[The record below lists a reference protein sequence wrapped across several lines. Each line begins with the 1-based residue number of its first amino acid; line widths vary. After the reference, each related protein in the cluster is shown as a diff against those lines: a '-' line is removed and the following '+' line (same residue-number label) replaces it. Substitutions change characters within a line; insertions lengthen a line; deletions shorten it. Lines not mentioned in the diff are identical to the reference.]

1 MSIQL
6 PAILTGF
13 ATKVDGGA
21 SVRFNT
27 NELQDTDVLEL
38 KRNQGVFGWL
48 LFSPN
53 KFTTD
58 DLPKEQA
65 EDKDKTPSKR
75 QRALLFLIWKQLN
88 QPNGDF
94 EIYYRNRMEKN
105 IDKLKIEL
113 DNG

>member
-27 NELQDTDVLEL
+27 NELSDTDVLEL

-75 QRALLFLIWKQLN
+75 LRNALYVLYHQKTKDGTSSGFERFYGDYMDKEIQKVKDQLI
-88 QPNGDF
+88 
-94 EIYYRNRMEKN
+94 
-105 IDKLKIEL
+105 
-113 DNG
+113 

>member
-75 QRALLFLIWKQLN
+75 LRNTLYVLFQQETGKATN
-88 QPNGDF
+88 ADF
-94 EIYYRNRMEKN
+94 EQYYRAKMEKF
-105 IDKLKIEL
+105 IEHVKSKL
-113 DNG
+113 D